1 MRIRIQIAVT
11 SFNNREENQKG
22 RGHENLSFTR
32 KPKAKEI
39 HSDGIG

>member
-1 MRIRIQIAVT
+1 MRIRIQIAIT
-11 SFNNREENQKG
+11 TLNNRDEDQKG
-22 RGHENLSFTR
+22 RVHENLSFTR